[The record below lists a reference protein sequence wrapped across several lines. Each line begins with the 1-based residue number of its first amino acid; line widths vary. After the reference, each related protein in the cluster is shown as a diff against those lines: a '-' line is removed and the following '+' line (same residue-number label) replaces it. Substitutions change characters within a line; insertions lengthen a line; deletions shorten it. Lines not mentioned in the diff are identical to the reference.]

1 MDLRYRTVGI
11 APFEFWSVHQADT
24 KINRKS
30 QARLLLFILA
40 SITPK
45 SFENVKKRKECFD
58 IGFSKDEW
66 MDFYSVI
73 MVNVTKEL
81 SGMSKLDTS
90 FPRSQKQILDR
101 PALENEK

>member
-1 MDLRYRTVGI
+1 
-11 APFEFWSVHQADT
+11 
-24 KINRKS
+24 
-30 QARLLLFILA
+30 
-40 SITPK
+40 
-45 SFENVKKRKECFD
+45 
-58 IGFSKDEW
+58 